1 MILPEPAVVEVEN
14 TTAVSAAVAP
24 LGAVTEAGRAATA
37 QQALPIPAVVE
48 VVAAPAVVQ
57 AAVALGDQAWS

>member
-37 QQALPIPAVVE
+37 QQELPIPAVAE